1 VGHRVVPRAQDGLAS
16 GRAVAQLASLARVDE
31 LLTQNGIEY
40 WLFGGWA
47 VDFYAGAVTRSHD
60 DLDIAVSVDDHER
73 IAALLFGDGWVHAP
87 EPDEQG
93 GTGYERDG
101 VRLELTFLEQ
111 VPWPADAFGTDRGEL
126 QGVDARLISLAALTR
141 GKSAPRDEPGDAA
154 KDRADAATLARLG
167 ET

>member
-16 GRAVAQLASLARVDE
+16 GRAVAQLAALARIDE
-31 LLTQNGIEY
+31 LLTANGIDY

-47 VDFYAGAVTRSHD
+47 VDFYAGTVTRPHD
-60 DLDIAVSVDDHER
+60 DLDIAVSIDDHER
-73 IAALLFGDGWVHAP
+73 VAALLFGEDWVHAP

-111 VPWPADAFGTDRGEL
+111 VPWPPDASGTDRGEL
-126 QGVDARLISLAALTR
+126 EGVGARLIALAALRR

-154 KDRADAATLARLG
+154 KDRADAATLTRLG